1 MSANAN
7 TDTLGATPQSAPFAR
22 DEHIDFYRGLAFIN
36 MAVFHFVFNLQLLQV
51 IDFNIFTNPYTI
63 AWRGYI
69 VTSFLLFVGVSLA
82 ISQSKQTILSK
93 TNTKLLLASLAVSV
107 ATYIAYPSAW
117 IYFGILHFI
126 LFAKIV
132 AFPFA
137 KKAYVSLIF
146 GFIIL
151 LLFTQIGSWN
161 PFQPFYGQYFIPKYT
176 FDMVNIVP
184 WLGVVFVG
192 IFLGHF
198 PYYKKL
204 PILTDN
210 RWGAGI
216 SWCGQNALLLYL
228 THQTALFPMAYF
240 VKFLQG

>member
-1 MSANAN
+1 
-7 TDTLGATPQSAPFAR
+7 
-22 DEHIDFYRGLAFIN
+22 
-36 MAVFHFVFNLQLLQV
+36 MAVFHFVFDLQLLQA

-63 AWRGYI
+63 VWRGYI

-82 ISQSKQTILSK
+82 ISQSKATIFSK
-93 TNTKLLLASLAVSV
+93 TNAKLLLASLAVSV
-107 ATYIAYPSAW
+107 ATYFTYPSAW

-126 LFAKIV
+126 LFAKI
-132 AFPFA
+132 ATFPVA
-137 KKAYVSLIF
+137 KKAYASLIF
-146 GFIIL
+146 GFVIF
-151 LLFTQIGSWN
+151 LLFAQIGSWN

-204 PILTDN
+204 PIL
-210 RWGAGI
+210 RGSRLSGSI
-216 SWCGQNALLLYL
+216 GWCGKNALVLYL
-228 THQTALFPMAYF
+228 THQIILFPLAYL